1 MKSFQSIQEERGER
15 AFKQAM
21 AMGLKYGGF
30 GYWKDP
36 QTNET
41 VYKTENDTLVK
52 VEPREESELAA
63 KGGPDDGGGRPDA
76 MGGGMAAGGGAG
88 MAGAGGMLQMP
99 GGGQAGAGILG
110 TGEPGAAKVG
120 KEHGW
125 EPGPDGD
132 TCVGPEAEEPGEVPE
147 DSFVGRT
154 NFLKWKAGPD
164 GDNIN
169 TVSLGMVKEQIRQI
183 QEGGR
188 TDLGSDY
195 VPPDTGQ
202 RAQIQARK
210 DEALRKRPA
219 RMKAKNLF
227 DKGIEPPLPLGT
239 TTNRYINKR
248 RKKDSQNPSQ
258 YQRGLK
264 WMKDQG
270 LAGGTGSHQHR
281 DNDGNLR
288 TNTTAKTWWKKAH
301 PDRVQTSDYDYDDE
315 PLRDLEDIHRDASQG
330 AIKKDA
336 DVVSQMN
343 KSAGALVKDPEYA
356 LDQFDESDFMGGGA
370 FGKTYKDKNGNIVK
384 KGQIGPSEIKALA
397 AMKDNPAFP
406 DIINAQFDSPF
417 LHKSSAYNNPQGG
430 RTNERAT
437 GVEEYW
443 EPDDQSEWDKQ
454 FPSAF
459 GTYAMSQ
466 AKGQELFSGIDE
478 LDDEMKD
485 KVMRNFWKARGDLH
499 KAGFSHNDMHGGNIF
514 MDPETGEV
522 SIIDLGLAKDNKLSA
537 LMEGLGGL
545 DFEEGNDYQ
554 LNHHMGGSNF
564 SERMQ
569 DMSVKNREKIEET
582 LMDSFD
588 MEDEDTFYPAM
599 QAIKEMMVGD
609 IRMRDGDFDRI
620 KEAIPYLADDE
631 NVSKLIKMLYD
642 GIGNSEL
649 SDRMGDAFERKQK
662 DTKVLKAANLMRKK
676 RGESQIEPRRD
687 VIPPKNMDFNTSGN
701 VIHDD

>member
-1 MKSFQSIQEERGER
+1 M
-15 AFKQAM
+15 
-21 AMGLKYGGF
+21 
-30 GYWKDP
+30 
-36 QTNET
+36 T
-41 VYKTENDTLVK
+41 VVADLMLW
-52 VEPREESELAA
+52 VEAWLLAVA
-63 KGGPDDGGGRPDA
+63 LEW
-76 MGGGMAAGGGAG
+76 M
-88 MAGAGGMLQMP
+88 GAGGMLQMP

-132 TCVGPEAEEPGEVPE
+132 TCVGPEAEEPGDVPE

-154 NFLKWKAGPD
+154 NFLKWRAGPD

-195 VPPDTGQ
+195 VPPDTKQKEGVAKRKNA
-202 RAQIQARK
+202 RA
-210 DEALRKRPA
+210 
-219 RMKAKNLF
+219 KANMLF
-227 DKGIEPPLPLGT
+227 NKGVEPPEPIGSD
-239 TTNRYINKR
+239 TNRALQAR
-248 RKKDSQNPSQ
+248 RKKDTQAPSQ
-258 YQRGLK
+258 YQRGLAF
-264 WMKDQG
+264 MKKKG
-270 LAGGTGSHQHR
+270 LAGGTGSNQNR
-281 DNDGNLR
+281 DEDGNLR
-288 TNTTAKTWWKKAH
+288 TNTSYGM
-301 PDRVQTSDYDYDDE
+301 PYYDDE

-406 DIINAQFDSPF
+406 DIINAQFDAPF
-417 LHKSSAYNNPQGG
+417 LHQSSAYNNPQELTKARRGAG
-430 RTNERAT
+430 E
-437 GVEEYW
+437 EEYW
-443 EPDDQSEWDKQ
+443 DPDDASAWDKQ

-466 AKGQELFSGIDE
+466 AKGQELFAGIDS

-582 LMDSFD
+582 IMDSFD

-609 IRMRDGDFDRI
+609 IRMKDGDFDRI

-676 RGESQIEPRRD
+676 RGESEIEPKRS
-687 VIPPKNMDFNTSGN
+687 VIPPKNMDF
-701 VIHDD
+701 DD

>member
-1 MKSFQSIQEERGER
+1 MKTFQSIQEERGER

-21 AMGLKYGGF
+21 SMGLKYGGF

-63 KGGPDDGGGRPDA
+63 KGGPDGGAGRPDPMDGA
-76 MGGGMAAGGGAG
+76 AGAGGGGGMAGGGGMLQMPGAG
-88 MAGAGGMLQMP
+88 MAGAGVL
-99 GGGQAGAGILG
+99 GAP
-110 TGEPGAAKVG
+110 EPGQEQVAKDRS
-120 KEHGW
+120 W

-132 TCVGPEAEEPGEVPE
+132 TCVGPEAEVSGQVPE

-154 NFLKWKAGPD
+154 NFMKWKAGPD
-164 GDNIN
+164 GDNMN
-169 TVSLGMVKEQIRQI
+169 TISFGDMKEQIRQI

-195 VPPDTGQ
+195 VPPNTKQKEGVDKRKNARIKANMLFNKGVEPPEPIGPDTE
-202 RAQIQARK
+202 K
-210 DEALRKRPA
+210 ALR
-219 RMKAKNLF
+219 
-227 DKGIEPPLPLGT
+227 D
-239 TTNRYINKR
+239 R
-248 RKKDSQNPSQ
+248 RDVVTQAPSQ
-258 YQRGLK
+258 YQRGLAF
-264 WMKDQG
+264 MKKKG
-270 LAGGTGSHQHR
+270 LAQS
-281 DNDGNLR
+281 
-288 TNTTAKTWWKKAH
+288 K
-301 PDRVQTSDYDYDDE
+301 TSDPMDRSSSGGLVDYSYGDDE
-315 PLRDLEDIHRDASQG
+315 GRDLEDIHRDASQG

-343 KSAGALVKDPEYA
+343 GAARALVKDPEYA
-356 LDQFDESDFMGGGA
+356 LDQFDDDADFMGGGA

-406 DIINAQFDSPF
+406 DIINAQFDAPF

-430 RTNERAT
+430 RANQRAT

-466 AKGQELFSGIDE
+466 AKGQELFDGIDE

-485 KVMRNFWKARGDLH
+485 KVMRNFWRARGDLH
-499 KAGFSHNDMHGGNIF
+499 KAGYSHNDMHGGNIF

-522 SIIDLGLAKDNKLSA
+522 NIIDLGLAKDNKLSA

-554 LNHHMGGSNF
+554 LNNHVSGSNF

-569 DMSVKNREKIEET
+569 EMSVKNREKIEET

-588 MEDEDTFYPAM
+588 LENEDEFYPAM
-599 QAIKEMMVGD
+599 KAIREMMVGD

-620 KEAIPYLADDE
+620 KEAIPHLADDE
-631 NVSKLIKMLYD
+631 NVGKLINMLYD

-649 SDRMGDAFERKQK
+649 ADRMGDAFERKQK
-662 DTKVLKAANLMRKK
+662 DSKVLKAANLMRKQK
-676 RGESQIEPRRD
+676 GQSQITPKRS
-687 VIPPKNMDFNTSGN
+687 VIPPENMDF
-701 VIHDD
+701 DD

>member
-1 MKSFQSIQEERGER
+1 MKSFQQIQEERGER

-21 AMGLKYGGF
+21 SMGLKYGGF

-63 KGGPDDGGGRPDA
+63 KGGPDDGADRPDA
-76 MGGGMAAGGGAG
+76 MGGAAGGAGGGG
-88 MAGAGGMLQMP
+88 MAGAAGMLQMP
-99 GGGQAGAGILG
+99 GAGQAEVGGLGAGAP
-110 TGEPGAAKVG
+110 GEAKVA
-120 KEHGW
+120 KERGW

-132 TCVGPEAEEPGEVPE
+132 TCVGPEAEEPGKVPE

-183 QEGGR
+183 RE
-188 TDLGSDY
+188 S
-195 VPPDTGQ
+195 
-202 RAQIQARK
+202 
-210 DEALRKRPA
+210 E
-219 RMKAKNLF
+219 
-227 DKGIEPPLPLGT
+227 
-239 TTNRYINKR
+239 
-248 RKKDSQNPSQ
+248 
-258 YQRGLK
+258 
-264 WMKDQG
+264 
-270 LAGGTGSHQHR
+270 
-281 DNDGNLR
+281 
-288 TNTTAKTWWKKAH
+288 
-301 PDRVQTSDYDYDDE
+301 TSDPMDRSSSFGMVDSYDDD
-315 PLRDLEDIHRDASQG
+315 PGRSLGDIHKLASKG

-343 KSAGALVKDPEYA
+343 KSTRSLVKDPEYA
-356 LDQFDESDFMGGGA
+356 LDQFEEDESGSDFMGGGA

-417 LHKSSAYNNPQGG
+417 LNKSSAYNNPQGG
-430 RTNERAT
+430 RTDERAT

-443 EPDDQSEWDKQ
+443 DPDDQSEWDKQ

-466 AKGQELFSGIDE
+466 AKGQEMFAGIDS

-522 SIIDLGLAKDNKLSA
+522 NIIDLGLAKDNKLSA

-554 LNHHMGGSNF
+554 LTHHMGGSNF

-569 DMSVKNREKIEET
+569 DMSVKNREKIEQT
-582 LMDSFD
+582 IMDSFD
-588 MEDEDTFYPAM
+588 LDDMDDEEAEDAYIQGAESLR
-599 QAIKEMMVGD
+599 EMMMGD

-631 NVSKLIKMLYD
+631 NVGKLIKMLYD

-649 SDRMGDAFERKQK
+649 ADRMGDAFDKKQK
-662 DTKVLKAANLMRKK
+662 DSKVIRAANLVRKRQGQDPIK
-676 RGESQIEPRRD
+676 VTNKN
-687 VIPPKNMDFNTSGN
+687 VIPPENMDF
-701 VIHDD
+701 DD